1 MSAAAGLGAL
11 GFWIF
16 IATVIVAG
24 VWFDAKKRE
33 TQQETLRRVVES
45 GQQLDPELIDRMLKT
60 GSETGRPDR
69 ELKVGGVITLSV
81 APGLVI
87 FGYFLSKLEEDLW
100 DVMLGVGLLVGF
112 VGLGLIVAGKMV
124 ERWNREDKD
133 GRDSR
138 SY

>member
-16 IATVIVAG
+16 IAAVVVAG
-24 VWFDAKKRE
+24 IWFDAKKKE
-33 TQQETLRRVVES
+33 IQQETLRRVVES
-45 GQQLDPELIDRMLKT
+45 GQQLDPELIDRMLQT
-60 GSETGRPDR
+60 NTENERPDR
-69 ELKVGGVITLSV
+69 ELKVGGIITVS
-81 APGLVI
+81 AAAGLAI
-87 FGYFLSKLEEDLW
+87 FGVFLERLEEGLF

-112 VGLGLIVAGKMV
+112 VGMGLLIAGKVV

-133 GRDSR
+133 GRSPR